1 MDENRMPQETREPVG
16 AEGTPLT
23 PEAAPVPPEAPAEPA
38 AAPASPEA
46 PAKPTP
52 AAPQGGASVKDKLAQ
67 MPPKKRRMLL
77 GGGAVVLVLLV
88 VLLVAGRQSKLE
100 KIQSY
105 IAKEYSLAPCSR
117 ASDDSCLEIDTNPL
131 DQDIDDLDYAAYVVF
146 AARQEDALNAIQ
158 YANEQLGFPA
168 SVYQK
173 MMSTTAL
180 MGRQSHTG
188 SKYTVSWSYHP
199 DHGLEVLYEKNR

>member
-1 MDENRMPQETREPVG
+1 M
-16 AEGTPLT
+16 
-23 PEAAPVPPEAPAEPA
+23 
-38 AAPASPEA
+38 
-46 PAKPTP
+46 
-52 AAPQGGASVKDKLAQ
+52 KDKLAQ